1 MLRLIYKI
9 ISDENIKPM
18 VKKEK
23 DYMLALREY
32 DRELLCIIQF
42 LVRAGKAR
50 FLFFSI
56 YELLFKAE

>member
-1 MLRLIYKI
+1 
-9 ISDENIKPM
+9 M
-18 VKKEK
+18 VKKES
-23 DYMLALREY
+23 DYMLVLLGY
-32 DRELLCIIQF
+32 DRELSCIIQF